1 MSKFIGFKHAERWSV
16 VERQTLRIGRGTK
29 LQMKANLRS
38 REGRKTVNGEIVTVQ
53 NIRQDGALVVVDEKG
68 EYKTIEASQ
77 RLLNLGYCVTSYA
90 SQGKTVD
97 TVILAD
103 AGSAMATHQKEW
115 YVSITRARKN
125 ITVFSEDLAGLGERI
140 VTDKTRSLG
149 VDLKAKGR
157 QRAPRRAGTELLSS
171 AMTAGLKRA
180 IAQMVHVQ
188 VFTRRLARTSRL
200 RTNQFIKTLW
210 KSHNRI

>member
-1 MSKFIGFKHAERWSV
+1 MNFVFAPSAIISVPVIGQPEQFPVHRIYCVGRNYEEHAKEMGY
-16 VERQTLRIGRGTK
+16 TGREPPFFFLK
-29 LQMKANLRS
+29 PA
-38 REGRKTVNGEIVTVQ
+38 
-53 NIRQDGALVVVDEKG
+53 DALVVVDEKG

-115 YVSITRARKN
+115 YVSISRARKN
-125 ITVFSEDLAGLGERI
+125 ITIFSEDLAGLGERI
-140 VTDKTRSLG
+140 ITDKTRSLG

-157 QRAPRRAGTELLSS
+157 QRAPRRAGNETLSS

-180 IAQMVHVQ
+180 VAQMVHVQ

-200 RTNQFIKTLW
+200 RTNQFIKNLW